1 MLYILYGLDDF
12 SLNEGLR
19 KIKRGLD
26 NSEMLAANTAT
37 LDAKQLNL
45 GELKDI
51 CSTAPF
57 LSQARLVIVNGLL
70 KRFELRP
77 RQSRGGRHIAESKV
91 GGLGEWQTLG
101 VYIGQMPASTTLV
114 LVDGRIDNRNPLLKE
129 LSSLA
134 KVMRFP
140 LLRGKSL
147 RAWIQNRV
155 VEKGGTI
162 TPQALNWL
170 AELVGGNLWIME
182 AEIDKLVL
190 YAYGRPIEESD
201 VGKLVSYARE
211 VSVFSLVDA
220 ILDGEAKTAHRLLH
234 QLLQDGVP
242 AAYLLVM
249 LGRQLRL
256 VVCAKELRQELPRRE
271 LQTRLGLTSDYALD
285 KVLRQAGAYKMERL
299 RHLYR
304 GLLETDLAIKTG
316 KYDSELAL
324 DLLIVELAT

>member
-1 MLYILYGLDDF
+1 LFYILYGRDDF

-26 NSEMLAANTAT
+26 NSEMLAANTVT
-37 LDAKQLNL
+37 LDARHLNL

-77 RQSRGGRHIAESKV
+77 RQPRGGRHIAESKV

-101 VYIGQMPASTTLV
+101 AYIGQMPASTTLV
-114 LVDGRIDNRNPLLKE
+114 LVDGRIDNRNPLLKK

-134 KVMRFP
+134 KVIHFP
-140 LLRGKSL
+140 LLLGKSL

-182 AEIDKLVL
+182 AEIGKLVL

-234 QLLQDGVP
+234 QLFQDGVP

-271 LQTRLGLTSDYALD
+271 LQTRLGLTSDYALN
-285 KVLRQAGAYKMERL
+285 KVLRQAGAYEMERL

-324 DLLIVELAT
+324 DLLIAELAT